1 MVKHII
7 CLRLKEFAEGNP
19 KSENAKLA
27 AEKLLDLKNKIKEI
41 KLIEVGL
48 NSPQASADNFDL
60 VLYTEFS
67 SFADL
72 DAYQKHP
79 EHVKVAGFIKEI
91 RETRA
96 CVDYEV

>member
-7 CLRLKEFAEGNP
+7 CLKLKEFADGNP

-27 AEKLLDLKNKIKEI
+27 AEKLLELKNKIKEI
-41 KLIEVGL
+41 KSIEVGL
-48 NSPQASADNFDL
+48 NSPHTPADNFDL
-60 VLYTEFS
+60 VLYTEFN

-72 DAYQKHP
+72 EIYQKHP
-79 EHVKVAGFIKEI
+79 EHVKVADFIKKI